1 MLKGRQCVEVLI
13 TLKSLQEAEYQSG
26 SGRGDWS
33 VGGGLPGLD
42 IVGPQ
47 HASTAK
53 SPKLEVVCWWV
64 LMQHL
69 EFGICSFEDY
79 LDAPICG

>member
-1 MLKGRQCVEVLI
+1 MMLKGRQCVEVLI

-53 SPKLEVVCWWV
+53 SQKLVVVCWWWCAGG
-64 LMQHL
+64 
-69 EFGICSFEDY
+69 F
-79 LDAPICG
+79 